1 MGALLGFFGTPLRLK
16 ALLIGAGVM
25 ALVCMSL
32 LTWALWE
39 RSSRLSLEVEAVTL
53 RGQNQVLADS
63 LGRCNAGVEAT
74 AKAGTAALADMKRL
88 VALAERE
95 AARTAALRT
104 EIKGIVN
111 RPAPK
116 RADGK
121 PKDCTDA
128 MSEIRQKVQ
137 P

>member
-16 ALLIGAGVM
+16 ALLIGAAVM
-25 ALVCMSL
+25 ALVCMTL
-32 LTWALWE
+32 LVWALWE

-63 LGRCNAGVEAT
+63 LGRCNAGVEAA

-88 VALAERE
+88 VAIAEK
-95 AARTAALRT
+95 AAERTAALRN